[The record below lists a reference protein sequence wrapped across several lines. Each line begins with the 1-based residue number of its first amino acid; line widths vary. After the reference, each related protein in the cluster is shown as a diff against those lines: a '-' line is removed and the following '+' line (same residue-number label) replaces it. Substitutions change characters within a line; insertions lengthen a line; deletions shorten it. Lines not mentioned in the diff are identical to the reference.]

1 MKARRLHT
9 IIGLIMLV
17 PFFGWTLTG
26 FVFYIKPGY
35 AQAYELLQ
43 PRTYPLS
50 SSQPIKPDPSWL
62 EFRCVRTVLGD
73 HLLAKT
79 ADGWLHLD
87 PMTMRV
93 REQPDEEETRKLVT
107 DAFSINPE
115 RYGHIERI
123 NGNTIFTDTGVR
135 INLDWNRL
143 GFQQRGRDTDRIDLL
158 YKIHY
163 LQWTGVAA
171 IDKVLGPTG
180 LILVMSLA
188 VLGIRLAITSRR
200 KAK

>member
-1 MKARRLHT
+1 MEVRRLHT
-9 IIGLIMLV
+9 IIGLIMLI

-35 AQAYELLQ
+35 AEAYELLQ
-43 PRTYPLS
+43 PRTYPLNS
-50 SSQPIKPDPSWL
+50 SASVKPDPSWL

-87 PMTMRV
+87 PATMQA
-93 REQPDEEETRKLVT
+93 REQPDGEGIRKLVT

-123 NGNTIFTDTGVR
+123 SDKTIFTDTGVR

-143 GFQQRGRDTDRIDLL
+143 SFQQRGRDTDRIDLL
-158 YKIHY
+158 YRIHY
-163 LQWTGVAA
+163 LQWTGVEA
-171 IDKVLGPTG
+171 IDKVIGPAG
-180 LILVMSLA
+180 LILVMALA
-188 VLGIRLAITSRR
+188 VLGIRLAIASRR